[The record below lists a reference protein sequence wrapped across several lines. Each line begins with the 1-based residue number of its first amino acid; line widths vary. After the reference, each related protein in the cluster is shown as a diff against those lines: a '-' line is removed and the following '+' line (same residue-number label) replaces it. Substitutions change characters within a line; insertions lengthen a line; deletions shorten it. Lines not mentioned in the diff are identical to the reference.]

1 MEYNK
6 ALAQISEIHAHLDRA
21 EVYRGFR
28 AIPIALSGAVGIF
41 AAVIVQY
48 TPVARDP
55 FALVRYWIGVGIC
68 CAAIAGVES
77 AVNYAKREDAAS
89 RRRTRR
95 TLGQFVPALCVGVAL
110 AVLLPRAGEQFVPL
124 LPGLWALAFGL
135 GLFAARPYLPRAT
148 GWIALWYLA
157 AGCLWSALPLEG
169 INCFSWAVG
178 GTFGAGQLLGALVL
192 LRNVERTNEE

>member
-1 MEYNK
+1 MEYSK

-28 AIPIALSGAVGIF
+28 SLPIALSGAVGII
-41 AAVIVQY
+41 AAVVVQY
-48 TPVARDP
+48 TAAASDP
-55 FALVRYWIGVGIC
+55 FALVRYWMGVGAC

-77 AVNYAKREDAAS
+77 AVNYTRREDTFS

-95 TLGQFVPALCVGVAL
+95 TLGQFVPALAVGVAL
-110 AVLLPRAGEQFVPL
+110 AVLLPRAGERFVPL

-148 GWIALWYLA
+148 GWIGVWYLA
-157 AGCLWSALPLEG
+157 AGCLWVSLPLQG
-169 INCFSWAVG
+169 IQCFSWAVG
-178 GTFGAGQLLGALVL
+178 GTFGAGQLLAALVL
-192 LRNVERTNEE
+192 LRNVERSNDE

>member
-1 MEYNK
+1 MEFNK

-28 AIPIALSGAVGIF
+28 ALPVALSGAVGIV
-41 AAVIVQY
+41 AAVVVQY
-48 TPVARDP
+48 TSVASDP
-55 FALVRYWIGVGIC
+55 FALVRYWMGVGAC

-77 AVNYAKREDAAS
+77 AVNYARREDAFS

-95 TLGQFVPALCVGVAL
+95 TLGQFVPTLCVGLAL

-124 LPGLWALAFGL
+124 LPGLWAMAFGL

-148 GWIALWYLA
+148 GWIAFWYLA
-157 AGCLWSALPLEG
+157 AGCLWMAAPLDG
-169 INCFSWAVG
+169 FRYFSWAVG

-192 LRNVERTNEE
+192 LRNVERTCDE

>member
-1 MEYNK
+1 MEYSK

-28 AIPIALSGAVGIF
+28 AIPVAISGAVGIA
-41 AAVIVQY
+41 AAVVVQY
-48 TPVARDP
+48 TSVANDP
-55 FALVRYWIGVGIC
+55 FALVRYWIGVGVC

-77 AVNYAKREDAAS
+77 AVNYARHEDAFS

-95 TLGQFVPALCVGVAL
+95 TLGQFVPALAVGVAL
-110 AVLLPRAGEQFVPL
+110 AILLPRAGEQFVPL

-148 GWIALWYLA
+148 GWIGLWYLA
-157 AGCLWSALPLEG
+157 AGCLWMALPVEG
-169 INCFSWAVG
+169 VQFFSWAVG

-192 LRNVERTNEE
+192 LRNVERSCDE